1 MFHVLFLCTGN
12 SCRSILA
19 EAYLNH
25 IGGGSFRAFSAGSH
39 PTGEVNPNS
48 LKILQRQ
55 GIDTEGLHS
64 KSIAAVADT
73 RFDLVVTVCD
83 NAAGESC
90 PVFLGAPAKLHWGVS
105 DPAYFV
111 GDEES
116 TMAEFERVFS
126 LLKKPIAALT
136 RLDTR
141 KDSTAILK
149 DLTSITVPDHA

>member
-1 MFHVLFLCTGN
+1 MFNVLFLCTGN

-64 KSIAAVADT
+64 KSI
-73 RFDLVVTVCD
+73 
-83 NAAGESC
+83 
-90 PVFLGAPAKLHWGVS
+90 
-105 DPAYFV
+105 
-111 GDEES
+111 
-116 TMAEFERVFS
+116 
-126 LLKKPIAALT
+126 
-136 RLDTR
+136 
-141 KDSTAILK
+141 
-149 DLTSITVPDHA
+149 